1 MPADF
6 SFFAPAPAAGVMSR
20 TTTPLP
26 TPRADWALFLD
37 FDGTLAH
44 IAATPCGVSIDPR
57 LRPTLAALDE
67 ALDGAVALVSG
78 RALAQLDDLLTP
90 LVLPAAGLHGLE
102 RRRAD
107 GTIARAQEPAAQI
120 AVVRQ
125 RLRAFAA
132 RVPGVLLEDKGLSLA
147 LHYRDAPELQADC
160 LRAADEALA
169 ASGGGL
175 HLLEGKMIYE
185 IKSDGTNKGTA
196 IEAFLAE
203 PPFAGRTP
211 AFFGDD
217 VTDEDGFAAVNRRGG
232 VTVRVGDGAKTMARW
247 RIASVGALLTWL
259 AKVPEAIAIDAKNN
273 AAAGSER

>member
-1 MPADF
+1 MSQSRP
-6 SFFAPAPAAGVMSR
+6 SSRAAS
-20 TTTPLP
+20 
-26 TPRADWALFLD
+26 
-37 FDGTLAH
+37 
-44 IAATPCGVSIDPR
+44 PCGVSVDPG
-57 LRPTLAALDE
+57 LRPTLAALRE
-67 ALDGAVALVSG
+67 ALGGAVALVSG
-78 RALAQLDDLLTP
+78 RTLAQLDDLLTP

-107 GTIARAQEPAAQI
+107 GTIARAQEPAAEI

-132 RVPGVLLEDKGLSLA
+132 RAPGVLLEDNGLSLA
-147 LHYRDAPELQADC
+147 LHYRDAQHLKEEC
-160 LRAADEALA
+160 RRAVAAALA

-175 HLLEGKMIYE
+175 HLLEGKMMFE
-185 IKSDGTNKGTA
+185 IKVDGSDKGTA

-217 VTDEDGFAAVNRRGG
+217 VTDEDGFAAVNRHGG

-273 AAAGSER
+273 AATGSER

>member
-6 SFFAPAPAAGVMSR
+6 SFSAPAPPAGVMSR
-20 TTTPLP
+20 TTPLP

-57 LRPTLAALDE
+57 LRPTLAALNE

-78 RALAQLDDLLTP
+78 RTLAQLDDLLTP

-107 GTIARAQEPAAQI
+107 GTIARAQEPAAEI

-147 LHYRDAPELQADC
+147 LHYRDAPERQADC
-160 LRAADEALA
+160 LRAADEAVA

-232 VTVRVGDGAKTMARW
+232 VTVCVGDGAKTMARW

-273 AAAGSER
+273 AATGGER